1 MSNTFHFAGRLAE
14 APTLRGTAKV
24 CRFRL
29 LRNEFAGFDEA
40 NNRKERIVSI
50 DFTAFGGL
58 GETIARTVGKGDQ
71 LVIEARIINNNYTDD
86 AGRQVYGHSF
96 IVFGFDYGAKSKSNR
111 EALQEKDHT
120 TSQDYADRSQDVSD
134 GLAEHDRE
142 FAPGADQVS
151 SGGNS
156 HE

>member
-1 MSNTFHFAGRLAE
+1 MSNTFHFSGRLAE

-29 LRNEFAGFDEA
+29 LRNEFAGLDEA
-40 NNRKERIVSI
+40 NNRKERVVSI

-71 LVIEARIINNNYTDD
+71 LIIEARIVNNNYTDD

-96 IVFGFDYGAKSKSNR
+96 IVFGFEYGAKSKANR
-111 EALQEKDHT
+111 EVSQARGHATRQEHHGCD
-120 TSQDYADRSQDVSD
+120 QDGTD
-134 GLAEHDRE
+134 GLAAHDEE
-142 FAPGADQVS
+142 FATETNPVS
-151 SGGNS
+151 SAGDTQ
-156 HE
+156 